1 MFTETRPPYPY
12 LSENS
17 DDDYTI
23 VSLEGYREAVVA
35 LTVDGSSIGYDD
47 LYPDVTDL
55 ESRIE
60 QDYYDGP
67 RSWALDQNRVYA
79 YLKEVYE

>member
-1 MFTETRPPYPY
+1 MFTTEINPY
-12 LSENS
+12 LSEHS

-23 VSLEGYREAVVA
+23 VSLEDYREAVIA
-35 LTVDGSSIGYDD
+35 LTVDGSSIGYGDD
-47 LYPDVTDL
+47 TTDL

-60 QDYYDGP
+60 QEYYNGP
-67 RSWALDQNRVYA
+67 NAWALDQNRVYA